1 MLSPM
6 PPSPEEQAAIKRRLR
21 ALDAQPWFRAM
32 VEKCL
37 AERRA
42 KRAAKASAPLKAPAL
57 SNQN

>member
-1 MLSPM
+1 M
-6 PPSPEEQAAIKRRLR
+6 PPSPEEQAAINRRLR

-42 KRAAKASAPLKAPAL
+42 KRAAKASAPLMAPAL